1 VVSGA
6 LAGLLSALVVLYQF
20 LTRPRL
26 RVYPN
31 PLLVRQTIADLML
44 ACVVVALYMPRS
56 KGTMGRYKGGAAQAL
71 GAAALSLLLY
81 LRELRWFSI
90 AALFVGILGWL
101 NNGTYG
107 GGADDVLSSLMP
119 RSCLVPSTVVLV
131 FLHMSLWRLPLISVD
146 LYRTMTNPFLEFTK
160 AVHQYDVVLC
170 AYLIVVGAAFVGLD
184 KAVPGVGLSA
194 TALASNAGKGV
205 SCPLLRNSDTDPTCY
220 GMAGAWVF
228 GDEDA
233 SASKQP
239 KICFVPNRDPDTP
252 AQSVYAYLY
261 PMAWLYI
268 EIVASTLTTMAM
280 AYFAY
285 RRLVSGTSEV
295 RREQLPQGWKIFH
308 PGRLVLP
315 L

>member
-1 VVSGA
+1 MVSGA

-44 ACVVVALYMPRS
+44 ACVVVALYMPRNE
-56 KGTMGRYKGGAAQAL
+56 GTMGRVKDGAAQAL
-71 GAAALSLLLY
+71 GAASLSLLLY
-81 LRELRWFSI
+81 LREFRWFSI
-90 AALFVGILGWL
+90 AALFVGMLAWL
-101 NNGTYG
+101 NR
-107 GGADDVLSSLMP
+107 GADDVFSSLTP

-160 AVHQYDVVLC
+160 AVHQYDVVLYV
-170 AYLIVVGAAFVGLD
+170 YLIIVGAAFVGL
-184 KAVPGVGLSA
+184 GIELST
-194 TALASNAGKGV
+194 TALASDASKGV
-205 SCPLLRNSDTDPTCY
+205 YCPLLRNSDTDPTCY

-252 AQSVYAYLY
+252 AQRVYAYLY

-295 RREQLPQGWKIFH
+295 RREQLPQRRKTFH

>member
-44 ACVVVALYMPRS
+44 ACVVVALYMPRNE
-56 KGTMGRYKGGAAQAL
+56 GTMGRVKDGAAQAL
-71 GAAALSLLLY
+71 GAASLSLLLY
-81 LRELRWFSI
+81 LREFRWFSI
-90 AALFVGILGWL
+90 AALFMGMLAWL
-101 NNGTYG
+101 NRGKYD
-107 GGADDVLSSLMP
+107 GGADDVFSSLTP

-160 AVHQYDVVLC
+160 AVHQYDVVLYV
-170 AYLIVVGAAFVGLD
+170 YLIIVGAAFVGL
-184 KAVPGVGLSA
+184 GIELST
-194 TALASNAGKGV
+194 TALASDASKGV
-205 SCPLLRNSDTDPTCY
+205 YCPLLRNSDTDPTCY

-252 AQSVYAYLY
+252 AQRVYAYLY

-295 RREQLPQGWKIFH
+295 RREKLPQGRKTFH